1 MFSGLFEH
9 ISLKINWEPLTVIFL
24 LVAGR
29 EEDQYKIT
37 AVFAGAFVEQLL
49 EFSEKLLSSYRV
61 TLMVFTFDAFII

>member
-9 ISLKINWEPLTVIFL
+9 ISLKIIWEPLTVIFL

-61 TLMVFTFDAFII
+61 TLVVFTFDAFII